1 MVATWRIEVLLRKD
15 VTSSAV
21 MEMSLRTMT
30 ERYLIGIGPTP
41 PGKPTPGTRIQAL
54 AFLSRQLCTGDLSR
68 GGRGHKDRRSD
79 AAMRPPTHW
88 VGREEQTMTTVTAPM
103 IRARKGGAKIRMT
116 TAYDFPTARIADRA
130 GADIILV
137 GDSVA
142 NVVLGHDDTLS
153 VDVDTMVHHTAAV
166 VRAEPRALI
175 VGDMPWMSYHVSPEE
190 TVVNAARLVRDGGAS
205 AVKLEGGRKRVEMI
219 EAVIDA
225 EVPVMGHLGLTP
237 QSVKA
242 MGGYR
247 IQGKEAQAA
256 YEMISD
262 AIALV
267 DAGVFSIVLEGVP
280 DRVAQVIT
288 AEVPVPT
295 IGIGAGAG
303 CDGQVLVI
311 HDVLG
316 LGGGDYLPKFVRP
329 YANLADDAVEAL
341 ERFFDDIEAGAFPSA
356 DETYHMADESFEI
369 LRGLSEGETI
379 VEF

>member
-1 MVATWRIEVLLRKD
+1 
-15 VTSSAV
+15 
-21 MEMSLRTMT
+21 
-30 ERYLIGIGPTP
+30 
-41 PGKPTPGTRIQAL
+41 
-54 AFLSRQLCTGDLSR
+54 
-68 GGRGHKDRRSD
+68 
-79 AAMRPPTHW
+79 
-88 VGREEQTMTTVTAPM
+88 MTTVTAPM

-116 TAYDFPTARIADRA
+116 TAYDYPTARIADRA

-175 VGDMPWMSYHVSPEE
+175 VGDMPWMSYHVSSEE
-190 TVVNAARLVRDGGAS
+190 TVVNAARLVRDGDAS

-225 EVPVMGHLGLTP
+225 EIPVMGHLGLTP
-237 QSVKA
+237 QSVNA

-247 IQGKEAQAA
+247 VQGKEAQAA

-280 DRVAQVIT
+280 DRVAQIIT

-329 YANLADDAVEAL
+329 YANLADEAVAAL
-341 ERFFDDIEAGAFPSA
+341 ERFFDDIESGAFPSA
-356 DETYHMADESFEI
+356 DETYHMPDESFEI
-369 LRGLSEGETI
+369 LRGLSESETI